1 MPELHKTDEIWQRV
15 NEITS
20 VVAWNISK
28 KYHRFVELDDIR
40 QAMNEY
46 AWKRKDK
53 VSEYL
58 MREGEAERKMG
69 YKAFTTFIRRAGERY
84 ARKEKSKALGYELGD
99 EYFYR
104 VAMIE
109 TLIKVLGSED
119 AQVANQVMD
128 PDVHGV
134 KAKKQASEG
143 NNLLAML
150 ADVDKAM
157 KRLDLRT
164 HSILKSK
171 YSEDMSLAEL
181 ATQWEISPQRVEQI
195 INRGLRQVSEYL
207 GGETPY

>member
-1 MPELHKTDEIWQRV
+1 MPELHKTDEIWQQV

-150 ADVDKAM
+150 SDVDRAM
-157 KRLDLRT
+157 KKLDLRT
-164 HSILKSK
+164 HSILNSK
-171 YSEDMSLAEL
+171 YSSDLSLAEI
-181 ATQWEISPQRVEQI
+181 AKEWDISPQRVEQI
-195 INRGLRQVSEYL
+195 INKGLRDISEYL
-207 GGETPY
+207 GGATPY